1 MRRAALLIVVCVMG
15 TTLGS
20 CGLSDPY
27 QTPGEHTT
35 SSPIPRV
42 IDNEVRPSRPY
53 RDDDHATGTPA
64 PTPTA
69 AVTAFAELY
78 VNWTYATL
86 ADTRQRL
93 GEIAVGE
100 AAAAQRRAAAE
111 TRGDYELRRGK
122 VENHGEIVTVAPQ
135 RDAPSSGHF
144 VVVTRETTTGVGAYD
159 GLPPAYHVTLVTT
172 EAVDG
177 GYAVSSWRPQS

>member
-1 MRRAALLIVVCVMG
+1 MRRAVLLIVVCVMG

-20 CGLSDPY
+20 CGLADPY
-27 QTPGEHTT
+27 QTPDEHTT
-35 SSPIPRV
+35 SSTTPRV
-42 IDNEVRPSRPY
+42 VDNEVRPARPY
-53 RDDDHATGTPA
+53 RDDDRATGAPA
-64 PTPTA
+64 PTPTE
-69 AVTAFAELY
+69 AVAAFAELY

-86 ADTRQRL
+86 AETRRSL
-93 GEIAVGE
+93 GDLAVGE

-111 TRGDYELRRGK
+111 TSGDYELRRGK

-135 RDAPSSGHF
+135 RGASAGHF
-144 VVVTRETTTGVGAYD
+144 VVVTRETTTGAGAYD

-172 EAVDG
+172 EAIDG